1 MMRADEGF
9 HPDQAGWQVGEFP
22 PMACDDCA
30 DSSVCRVKLDPNAL
44 IKKRYVGILTVKHIQ
59 SAGVPTVI
67 SPFVTSNIVLKSGVP
82 SRSTVNRTFIAVLR
96 SCQGSPDNPDFMI
109 TALD

>member
-9 HPDQAGWQVGEFP
+9 QSDQAGWRVGEFP
-22 PMACDDCA
+22 PMACDDYA

-59 SAGVPTVI
+59 SRWRPNGNIAI
-67 SPFVTSNIVLKSGVP
+67 RHFEYRAEKWRSVTLDCQSNFH
-82 SRSTVNRTFIAVLR
+82 RRTPLLSV
-96 SCQGSPDNPDFMI
+96 
-109 TALD
+109 

>member
-9 HPDQAGWQVGEFP
+9 QSDQAGWRVGEFP
-22 PMACDDCA
+22 PMACDDYA

-59 SAGVPTVI
+59 SRWRAEKWR
-67 SPFVTSNIVLKSGVP
+67 SVTLDCQSNFH
-82 SRSTVNRTFIAVLR
+82 RRTPLLSV
-96 SCQGSPDNPDFMI
+96 
-109 TALD
+109 

>member
-9 HPDQAGWQVGEFP
+9 HSNQAGWQVGEFP
-22 PMACDDCA
+22 PMACDDYA

-44 IKKRYVGILTVKHIQ
+44 I
-59 SAGVPTVI
+59 
-67 SPFVTSNIVLKSGVP
+67 
-82 SRSTVNRTFIAVLR
+82 LR
-96 SCQGSPDNPDFMI
+96 SCQRSPDNPDFMI

>member
-9 HPDQAGWQVGEFP
+9 QSDQAGGRLASFHQWH
-22 PMACDDCA
+22 ATI

-59 SAGVPTVI
+59 SRWRPNG
-67 SPFVTSNIVLKSGVP
+67 NIAIRQKSGVP

-96 SCQGSPDNPDFMI
+96 SCQCSPDNPDFMI

>member
-9 HPDQAGWQVGEFP
+9 QSDQAGWQVGEFP
-22 PMACDDCA
+22 PMACDDYA

-59 SAGVPTVI
+59 SRWRPNG
-67 SPFVTSNIVLKSGVP
+67 NIAIRQKSGVP
-82 SRSTVNRTFIAVLR
+82 SRSTVNRTFIAVVR
-96 SCQGSPDNPDFMI
+96 SCQCSPDNPDFMI

>member
-9 HPDQAGWQVGEFP
+9 QSDQAGGRLASFHQWH
-22 PMACDDCA
+22 A
-30 DSSVCRVKLDPNAL
+30 SVCRVKLDPNAL

-59 SAGVPTVI
+59 SRWRPNG
-67 SPFVTSNIVLKSGVP
+67 NIAIRQKSGVP

-96 SCQGSPDNPDFMI
+96 SCQCSPDNPDFMI